1 MDYLKKI
8 VQLFVFCV
16 IFGFSNG
23 LVHAASLKFDPAN
36 ISASK
41 GVSFDVKV
49 NVEIGS
55 EQSTSVDAF
64 ITYDASM
71 FDLGSTPV
79 TTGGFFPQIA
89 NVTNQPGKLYI
100 AGLVT
105 EGGQFR
111 TGTGTLAIINF
122 KPKNT
127 GTATMSFDCASGV
140 SGDSNIVKNDT
151 NSTDI
156 INCSENNTARVEV
169 GETSAT
175 ATPTPY
181 GYRPSTA
188 PANTTNT
195 GGGSYTPNSY
205 TNVNNGTANTYP
217 NRLPETGTF
226 ENVMKYS
233 LPGGIML
240 LVGGLLLF
248 L

>member
-8 VQLFVFCV
+8 TQLFVFCM

-23 LVHAASLKFDPAN
+23 LVEAASLKFDPSN
-36 ISASK
+36 INATK
-41 GVSFDVKV
+41 GVPFEVKV

-55 EQSTSVDAF
+55 EQVTSVDVF

-100 AGLVT
+100 AGLVV
-105 EGGQFR
+105 EAGQYR
-111 TGTGTLAIINF
+111 TGTGTVAIINF
-122 KPKNT
+122 KPKTT
-127 GTATMSFDCASGV
+127 GTSTMSFDCAAGV

-156 INCSENNTARVEV
+156 INCAENNTVKVEV
-169 GETSAT
+169 GETSST
-175 ATPTPY
+175 STPTPY
-181 GYRPSTA
+181 GYKPSTT
-188 PANTTNT
+188 PAGGSNT
-195 GGGSYTPNSY
+195 GSNSY
-205 TNVNNGTANTYP
+205 TNINNGTANTYP
-217 NRLPETGTF
+217 NRLPETGTL

-240 LVGGLLLF
+240 LIGGLLLF